1 MRVCPPAPKLQLR
14 APTPTSTGSSALH
27 GAHETH
33 PYAVHQH
40 AAAEAACRPS
50 CRADD
55 SMETVGCPPPAPPQH
70 PRRHGDCRLPS
81 RPRPQHPEPGRRERH
96 PETALSDPD
105 GTPALGELFQLWLVH
120 YSNHVWPRT
129 LFNSFLENTAQF
141 KYRTVQILPSSLD
154 SSIRFCGF
162 SLIHRVVRSSPQ
174 LALEQFRH
182 PERETRS
189 P

>member
-1 MRVCPPAPKLQLR
+1 MRYTGPMKPIHMQFTNMLQRKRLQ
-14 APTPTSTGSSALH
+14 TLLS
-27 GAHETH
+27 
-33 PYAVHQH
+33 V
-40 AAAEAACRPS
+40 
-50 CRADD
+50 DD
-55 SMETVGCPPPAPPQH
+55 SMETVGCPPPAP
-70 PRRHGDCRLPS
+70 
-81 RPRPQHPEPGRRERH
+81 PRPQHPEPGRRERH

-141 KYRTVQILPSSLD
+141 KYRTVQIPPSSLD

-182 PERETRS
+182 PERETLQPLTITPNHHPQPLHLRQFVIYFVS
-189 P
+189 L